1 MGNRNGSI
9 LDVTGFLTV
18 KLNLSRSE
26 CNEFLK
32 RMNDQGKNSIN
43 MSPKELK
50 MATFCVRLV
59 RLPTAAV
66 PSVETTVTTESS
78 SGRQLLVSVT
88 VLGVAATAR
97 FFL

>member
-9 LDVTGFLTV
+9 LDVTGFLRV

-59 RLPTAAV
+59 RLPTPAV